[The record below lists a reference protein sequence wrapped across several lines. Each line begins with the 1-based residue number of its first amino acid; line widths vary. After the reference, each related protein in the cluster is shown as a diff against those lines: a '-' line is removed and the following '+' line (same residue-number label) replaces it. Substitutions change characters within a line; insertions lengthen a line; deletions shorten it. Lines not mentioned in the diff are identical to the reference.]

1 MLWGKPKLPVEPKMR
16 EWVDSSMQRFTEMF
30 GSEAITW
37 ATTVVPT
44 EACFPDDWDGT
55 AIAAELLFSRV
66 CGYMGVDRG
75 AVDLK
80 ICLDD
85 DDQQLDALMDVLP
98 SMHIRTSG
106 AAGFYLGSKETER
119 QIISIDKRNLL
130 DIGKIIATMAH
141 ELGHVLLLGGGR
153 IDRDAHDMEALT
165 DLLTVFRGIG
175 IFSANNAFNFE
186 QHSDGR
192 RRGWSVERLG
202 YLSEQTYGYALA
214 VYANIRSE
222 RHPSWVKYLKLN
234 VREYFK
240 QSTAVLDY
248 ERRHAPSLRR

>member
-85 DDQQLDALMDVLP
+85 DDQQLVCGKCTRKHDRDD
-98 SMHIRTSG
+98 
-106 AAGFYLGSKETER
+106 ER
-119 QIISIDKRNLL
+119 GIDKLP
-130 DIGKIIATMAH
+130 D
-141 ELGHVLLLGGGR
+141 
-153 IDRDAHDMEALT
+153 DR
-165 DLLTVFRGIG
+165 
-175 IFSANNAFNFE
+175 
-186 QHSDGR
+186 
-192 RRGWSVERLG
+192 
-202 YLSEQTYGYALA
+202 
-214 VYANIRSE
+214 
-222 RHPSWVKYLKLN
+222 
-234 VREYFK
+234 
-240 QSTAVLDY
+240 
-248 ERRHAPSLRR
+248 